1 MLARSS
7 LFKSST
13 PHLSKLSSINQTQ
26 SRFASGGFTPAD
38 MPIIKTKW
46 AATTK
51 VYHYHI
57 PYTYPCTMSK
67 QCEIALLPQNK
78 RLVKCV
84 IQ

>member
-7 LFKSST
+7 LFKSTT
-13 PHLSKLSSINQTQ
+13 PHLTKLSSINQTQ

-51 VYHYHI
+51 VYIIIIYILAHS
-57 PYTYPCTMSK
+57 TK
-67 QCEIALLPQNK
+67 NNAKL
-78 RLVKCV
+78 R
-84 IQ
+84 